1 MMAMAAERLSLL
13 SENVIVQPFIV
24 GDWVFASQHRPSRH
38 LSATCRRYYRHQART
53 RKANSNEQTRPLTQ
67 RARCWTLLPE
77 EACPKVLSGERSG
90 FHTCGMLMALLFGAV
105 ASSALLVGAF
115 IGVRFEL
122 PKRLLAIL
130 LSFAA
135 GALITALAF
144 ELFEDAYE
152 KGGIERAAIGL
163 FTGAIVFTGLSALLD
178 RWAQPGKKSIPTSEI
193 QGSPKLDTD
202 AAASD
207 RPPTPAS
214 TRGAA
219 GMALLAAV
227 TLDGIPENVA
237 LGVALGEG
245 TGGLALLA
253 AIFVSN
259 LPEALVGAASM
270 RTQGKSG
277 AVIIGLWSACA
288 VLLVLAVVV
297 GVGPLSGSDPATISL
312 PLAFAAGAVIASL
325 ADTLMPEAYEH
336 GGPAVAL
343 STAAGFVL
351 SFVLSL
357 A

>member
-1 MMAMAAERLSLL
+1 M
-13 SENVIVQPFIV
+13 
-24 GDWVFASQHRPSRH
+24 
-38 LSATCRRYYRHQART
+38 
-53 RKANSNEQTRPLTQ
+53 
-67 RARCWTLLPE
+67 
-77 EACPKVLSGERSG
+77 GE
-90 FHTCGMLMALLFGAV
+90 TLLFGAI
-105 ASSALLVGAF
+105 ASSALVLGAL

-122 PKRLLAIL
+122 PKRVLAIL

-135 GALITALAF
+135 GALITALSF

-152 KGGIERAAIGL
+152 RGGIWRAVLGL
-163 FTGAIVFTGLSALLD
+163 LVGALVFTALSALLD
-178 RWAQPGKKSIPTSEI
+178 RWAQPGSRSKPADEFE
-193 QGSPKLDTD
+193 GSAKLDTD
-202 AAASD
+202 AAATD
-207 RPPTPAS
+207 RPDPATS

-227 TLDGIPENVA
+227 TLDGVPENVA
-237 LGVALGEG
+237 LGVSLGEG

-259 LPEALVGAASM
+259 FPEALVGASSM
-270 RTQGKSG
+270 RSQGRSRG
-277 AVIIGLWSACA
+277 SVLLLWSACA
-288 VLLVLAVVV
+288 VLLVIAVVL
-297 GVGPLSGSDPATISL
+297 GGGPFSNSDPETISL

-351 SFVLSL
+351 SFALSL

>member
-1 MMAMAAERLSLL
+1 MIMPLFFG
-13 SENVIVQPFIV
+13 VI
-24 GDWVFASQHRPSRH
+24 
-38 LSATCRRYYRHQART
+38 
-53 RKANSNEQTRPLTQ
+53 
-67 RARCWTLLPE
+67 
-77 EACPKVLSGERSG
+77 
-90 FHTCGMLMALLFGAV
+90 
-105 ASSALLVGAF
+105 ASSALILGAI

-130 LSFAA
+130 LAFAA
-135 GALITALAF
+135 GSLITALAF
-144 ELFEDAYE
+144 ELFEDAYQR
-152 KGGIERAAIGL
+152 GGIVRAALGL
-163 FTGAIVFTGLSALLD
+163 MGGAIVFTILSALLD
-178 RWAQPGKKSIPTSEI
+178 RWAQPGAQATPADEL
-193 QGSPKLDTD
+193 QGSAKLDTD

-207 RPPTPAS
+207 RKATAAS

-227 TLDGIPENVA
+227 TLDGVPENVA
-237 LGVALGEG
+237 LGVSLGEG

-270 RTQGKSG
+270 RSQGRSAG
-277 AVIIGLWSACA
+277 SVIGLWLACA
-288 VLLVLAVVV
+288 VLLVVAVVI
-297 GVGPLSGSDPATISL
+297 GAGPLSGTDPKAISL

-336 GGPAVAL
+336 GGPAVAI

-351 SFVLSL
+351 AFVLSL